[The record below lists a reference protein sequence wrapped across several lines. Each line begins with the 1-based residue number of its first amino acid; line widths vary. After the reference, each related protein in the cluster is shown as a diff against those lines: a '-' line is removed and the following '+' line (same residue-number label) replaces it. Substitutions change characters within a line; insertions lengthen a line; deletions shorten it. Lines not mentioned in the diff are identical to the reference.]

1 MQIDAF
7 YEVLRSSWT
16 VVAVLTF
23 LAIVAWAFR
32 PSNRAEFEK
41 RARIPLDER

>member
-1 MQIDAF
+1 MPLDTIH
-7 YEVLRSSWT
+7 EILRSAWT
-16 VVAVLTF
+16 AIAVVTF

-32 PSNRAEFEK
+32 PANREAFEK

>member
-1 MQIDAF
+1 MQVDAF

-32 PSNRAEFEK
+32 PANRAEFEK

>member
-7 YEVLRSSWT
+7 HDVLRSVWT
-16 VVAVLTF
+16 AIAVLTF
-23 LAIVAWAFR
+23 LAIVGWAFR
-32 PSNRAEFEK
+32 PSNRAEFER

>member
-1 MQIDAF
+1 MQIEGF

-16 VVAVLTF
+16 VFAVLTF

-32 PSNRAEFEK
+32 PANRAEFEK
-41 RARIPLDER
+41 RGRIPLDER

>member
-32 PSNRAEFEK
+32 PANRAEFEK

>member
-7 YEVLRSSWT
+7 YEVLRGSWT
-16 VVAVLTF
+16 VIAVLTF

-32 PSNRAEFEK
+32 PANRAEFEK